1 MNCEGENIVVFFF
14 WYRFSKELCWHF
26 KLDQK
31 KIRVKN
37 EKEVM
42 KKLQDSINGSGNED
56 KQYPHCQM
64 TSTVSS
70 PEQNE
75 TSQDSPRALPCTTVD
90 LAEMVL
96 QTQG

>member
-1 MNCEGENIVVFFF
+1 M
-14 WYRFSKELCWHF
+14 
-26 KLDQK
+26 
-31 KIRVKN
+31 RVKS
-37 EKEVM
+37 EIEMM

-75 TSQDSPRALPCTTVD
+75 TSQDSPRAQPCNAED

-96 QTQG
+96 PTQG